1 MRIEPTPKG
10 ILPSQLEWLT
20 QYLGRQHVEHVYES
34 GRANAMSTQW
44 LAHYGY
50 RVTSYE
56 TNPVVDVDAKLLEQY
71 GATVSLIHSDGML
84 MVQRVQNSFA
94 CGERIAVL
102 LDGPKGSRALM
113 LAKRLLPF
121 VALVAIHDMDV
132 KQPSRKRC
140 DNMGAVY
147 SQDFDESPEGM
158 ELNAGWWEGTYSSPL
173 EYSRVCT
180 MALIRGEQWR

>member
-1 MRIEPTPKG
+1 M
-10 ILPSQLEWLT
+10 EWLT
-20 QYLGRQHVEHVYES
+20 HYLGRQRVEHVYES

-56 TNPVVDVDAKLLEQY
+56 TAPVEDVDDKLRREY
-71 GATVSLIHSDGML
+71 GSSVELVCADGMA
-84 MVQRVQNSFA
+84 MVEPVEESFNGGA
-94 CGERIAVL
+94 RIGVL
-102 LDGPKGSRALM
+102 LDGPKGAKALM
-113 LAKRLLPF
+113 LAKKLQPF
-121 VALVAIHDMDV
+121 VALVAIHDMDA
-132 KQPSRKRC
+132 KHPSRRRA
-140 DNMGAVY
+140 DEMGAIY